1 MEELIMIY
9 AKIENQEEYK
19 RLEDALKA
27 SKNKSWYRRL
37 EIIQNSAKGII
48 VPKLNEI
55 FGICQ
60 QTVRNYINAYNQG
73 GLDKLMPDKQTGRPP
88 KIGHWIKEDW
98 DKVLEQTPNQ
108 YEKLKTQSRQWTLER
123 LALYLKEYHGIEV
136 TLQSINNSLR
146 KTGRRT
152 GRSKLRVGSPDP
164 DYIVKRAG
172 VKAVQNLHLRD
183 N

>member
-1 MEELIMIY
+1 MIY
-9 AKIENQEEYK
+9 AKIENPEENK

-27 SKNKSWYRRL
+27 SKDKKWYRRL
-37 EIIQNSAKGII
+37 QIIQNSAKGII
-48 VPKLNEI
+48 VPKLSEI
-55 FGICQ
+55 FGICH

-73 GLDKLMPDKQTGRPP
+73 RLDELMPDKQSGRPA
-88 KIGHWIKEDW
+88 KIGHWTKEDW
-98 DKVLEQTPNQ
+98 DRVLEQTPNQ
-108 YEKLKTQSRQWTLER
+108 YEKLKTQSRQWTLAR
-123 LALYLKEYHGIEV
+123 LALYLKEYHGIVV
-136 TLQSINNSLR
+136 TLQSVNNSLR

-164 DYIVKRAG
+164 DYTAKRAG